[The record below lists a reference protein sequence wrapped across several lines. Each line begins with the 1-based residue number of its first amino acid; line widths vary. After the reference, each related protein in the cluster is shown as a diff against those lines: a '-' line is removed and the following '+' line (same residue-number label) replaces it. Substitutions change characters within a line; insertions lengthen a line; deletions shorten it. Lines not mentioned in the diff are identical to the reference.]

1 MLAEHLLRALGTR
14 SLVGKGPLTLDGRTA
29 AEGRPRLQRT
39 GQGFWGPK
47 GRTSCWGRRGFP
59 VSGPGWLGFEFPLR
73 RPRPVHSSQPARLH
87 TCVAAENGGQSKR
100 VLSIVQGDK
109 PGAGLGV
116 AERPAGPGLVTP
128 GGTALSLGVPA
139 LACRSGPLT
148 WVLCF
153 PLPLWPSLAAPLSP
167 CLRLL
172 LAMDRLISLP
182 SLVVSASVSPS
193 DCLCIRMW
201 GFSALRVTLSYT
213 HFVSL
218 SSVPPSLSG
227 SCVGTCV
234 QRVFSFYAPSLLCLC
249 FFPTLN
255 VAPPPGQLCR

>member
-1 MLAEHLLRALGTR
+1 MFEGALNPLHSFKMLAEHLLRALGTL
-14 SLVGKGPLTLDGRTA
+14 SLVGKGPLTLDGRTN

-39 GQGFWGPK
+39 GQDFWGPK

-148 WVLCF
+148 WMLCF
-153 PLPLWPSLAAPLSP
+153 PLPLWPSLAAPLFPSP
-167 CLRLL
+167 SGYGSSHLSPLPGCLRVC
-172 LAMDRLISLP
+172 LP
-182 SLVVSASVSPS
+182 V
-193 DCLCIRMW
+193 
-201 GFSALRVTLSYT
+201 
-213 HFVSL
+213 
-218 SSVPPSLSG
+218 
-227 SCVGTCV
+227 
-234 QRVFSFYAPSLLCLC
+234 
-249 FFPTLN
+249 
-255 VAPPPGQLCR
+255 